1 MRQRTIPLPWAAGYG
16 LARTLLALGTLGT
29 LAFSDAATL
38 FREVATVGQYPLC
51 QGVTAAGAFCLVGP
65 DQYDT
70 MRWAC
75 CLVLAVA
82 ASGWRP
88 RLTALPH
95 AYVAFS
101 VFTGISIPDGGDQ
114 ITWVLALLIA
124 LVSLGDDRRWHWQSS
139 SPVHHEGVGGSGR
152 RGVLALVGV
161 SALVVARV
169 QVAILYFQACVA
181 KLPHA
186 EWADGTA
193 LYYWTNNHAFG
204 APDWLRPLTGA
215 VVAHPVGVA
224 AMTWLP
230 LVVELSLAASL
241 LMPQKV
247 RWRLLPFG
255 VLLHLTIAITM
266 GLWSFAFAMWAGLL
280 LLLAPLGHDPDIT
293 GLLRR
298 AFRRA
303 GPPVESAGEPAMQK
317 KTEDQDEE
325 DAETE
330 AGNTPARARVPA

>member
-1 MRQRTIPLPWAAGYG
+1 MRQWTIPLPWAAGYG

-29 LAFSDAATL
+29 LTFSDAATL

-75 CLVLAVA
+75 CLALVAA

-114 ITWVLALLIA
+114 ITWVLSLLIA
-124 LVSLGDDRRWHWQSS
+124 LVALGDTRRWHWQPSHS
-139 SPVHHEGVGGSGR
+139 VNHEGVRGGGR

-161 SALVVARV
+161 SATVVARV
-169 QVAILYFQACVA
+169 QVSILYFQACVA

-193 LYYWTNNHAFG
+193 LYYWINNHAFG
-204 APDWLRPLTGA
+204 APDWLRPLAGA
-215 VVAHPVGVA
+215 IVAHPVGVA

-230 LVVELSLAASL
+230 LVVELSLAAAL
-241 LMPQKV
+241 LMPQRV

-255 VLLHLTIAITM
+255 VLLHLTIAIAM

-280 LLLAPLGHDPDIT
+280 LLVAPIGHDPDIT
-293 GLLRR
+293 GLLRK
-298 AFRRA
+298 AFRR
-303 GPPVESAGEPAMQK
+303 SEPHV
-317 KTEDQDEE
+317 
-325 DAETE
+325 DAEAETAVKNEDE
-330 AGNTPARARVPA
+330 AQAEVGNAPAKVRVPA